1 MREPIGLEERFSVTI
16 RYLVTGDIHATIP
29 TSYRIRPTSIGMII
43 KEATGV
49 IWNLLLKNGYLQ
61 QPQACK
67 DW

>member
-1 MREPIGLEERFSVTI
+1 MRERFGFEERFSVTL
-16 RYLVTGDIHATIP
+16 RYLITGDIHATTP
-29 TSYRIRPTSIGMII
+29 TSYRISPTSIGMTI

-49 IWNLLLKNGYLQ
+49 IWNLLLKRGYLQ